1 MKTIIKV
8 EQPIDLTIGEYYE
21 NIEHIKYA
29 NNAKVNW
36 KIEDIKVNNDIYDI
50 KVARIYEA
58 EDGLEIYNDEGEYVG
73 NIGLR
78 SIHVCM
84 LHIEKKYILEAYKT
98 RNAVKYTIENSE
110 LLDEYID
117 EILFNPNNIS
127 RKDINSC
134 ILCGDNFD
142 GETIEL
148 VTTILV

>member
-1 MKTIIKV
+1 MKMVIKV
-8 EQPIDLTIGEYYE
+8 EQPIDLTISEDYE
-21 NIEHIKYA
+21 NDGHIKYT

-36 KIEDIKVNNDIYDI
+36 KIEDIKLNNNIYDI

-58 EDGLEIYNDEGEYVG
+58 EDGLEIYNDDGECVG

-84 LHIEKKYILEAYKT
+84 LHIDKKYILEAYKT
-98 RNAVKYTIENSE
+98 RKAVKYTIENSE

-127 RKDINSC
+127 RENINNC

-142 GETIEL
+142 GETVEL
-148 VTTILV
+148 AATILV